1 MGRDLAKGQDLVGSN
16 QAGTVEMPVSGEQQ
30 QCEHEVSLLI
40 FWEWQQWDAECS
52 DCRLQSVSL
61 CGSKSGYVKALFAP
75 CSSVRQTLSF
85 VSVSDVVIILT
96 HMFWCHVHV
105 GMCILMSTWTPKAD
119 ETERM
124 HIGAAHFCPG
134 SREAWLYFH
143 KSFVV
148 ARILLG
154 WYWVSC
160 FGAYAQMC
168 TQMYILAVSHLV

>member
-40 FWEWQQWDAECS
+40 FWEWQQWDAEGS

-85 VSVSDVVIILT
+85 VSPLMWWSSLHTCSGVMCML
-96 HMFWCHVHV
+96 
-105 GMCILMSTWTPKAD
+105 GCILMSTWTPKAD

-148 ARILLG
+148 ARKLLG